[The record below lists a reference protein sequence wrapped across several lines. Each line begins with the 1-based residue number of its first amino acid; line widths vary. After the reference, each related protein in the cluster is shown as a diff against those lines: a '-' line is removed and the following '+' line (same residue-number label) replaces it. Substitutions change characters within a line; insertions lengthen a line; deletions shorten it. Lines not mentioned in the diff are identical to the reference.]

1 MGKKT
6 LSANIVGTA
15 GTTYDLDEL
24 EKDSRTNSEKSLV
37 LQVWKYN
44 PDSKD
49 PAKQKPNPPQL
60 KIGQIW
66 ISQKDPS
73 IE

>member
-37 LQVWKYN
+37 VQVWKYN
-44 PDSKD
+44 PDSKNLE
-49 PAKQKPNPPQL
+49 KRSPNPPNL
-60 KIGQIW
+60 KLGQIW
-66 ISQKDPS
+66 VSVKDSS

>member
-1 MGKKT
+1 MAKKT

-24 EKDSRTNSEKSLV
+24 EKNSRTNSEKSLV
-37 LQVWKYN
+37 VQVWKYN
-44 PDSKD
+44 PSSND
-49 PAKQKPNPPQL
+49 PQKRLPNPPNL

-66 ISQKDPS
+66 VSQKDAG